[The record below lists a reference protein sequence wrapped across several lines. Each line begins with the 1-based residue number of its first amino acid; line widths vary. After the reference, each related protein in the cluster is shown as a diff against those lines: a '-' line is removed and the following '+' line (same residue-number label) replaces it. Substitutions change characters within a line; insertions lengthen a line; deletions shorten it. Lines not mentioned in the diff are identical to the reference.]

1 MKRFLIALFIALL
14 LPLTAFGVEENE
26 YREYISGYDL
36 SVFKDELDKDTQS
49 LLNELGFDAYDYSS
63 ISSLSMENV
72 VNIIKNLAVGKL
84 KSPIESMLSVLVF
97 ILLSSLFR
105 SLKSEYDGELG
116 EVYSTCTAL
125 IIAVVLV
132 AEISP
137 AVTLASSSIKLAGSF
152 IYAFIPIFCA
162 IVAASGGISTSFA
175 TNSML
180 LLLAQGLSFISAN
193 VFMPLINCFL
203 SIGICSSLRA
213 QLNLG
218 RLINA
223 LRRGI
228 TTAISVICAVF
239 ISILS
244 VKTNIS
250 SRADMLGIRS
260 LRFVISS
267 VVPVIGGSVSEGLL
281 SIQGYSSLIKSSVG
295 IVGVAAITLLFLPSV
310 IEITIWRIVLSGC
323 SLICDAFGDS
333 SVSMV
338 LSAFRDTALLIN
350 VVLVLSCVTSI
361 ISFGIFI
368 AVRTAA

>member
-1 MKRFLIALFIALL
+1 MKRFLITLFIAML
-14 LPLTAFGVEENE
+14 LPASVFAFEENE
-26 YREYISGYDL
+26 YSEYLSGYDL
-36 SVFKDELDKDTQS
+36 SVFQDELDKDTLS
-49 LLNELGFDAYDYSS
+49 LLSELGLDDFDYGS
-63 ISSLSMENV
+63 ISSLRLENV
-72 VNIIKNLAVGKL
+72 INIIKKLAAGKL
-84 KSPIESMLSVLVF
+84 KSPVESMLSVLVF
-97 ILLSSLFR
+97 ILLSSLFQ

-132 AEISP
+132 AQISP
-137 AVTLASSSIKLAGSF
+137 AITLAASSIKLAGSF
-152 IYAFIPIFCA
+152 IYAFIPVFCA

-193 VFMPLINCFL
+193 IFMPLINCFL

-213 QLNLG
+213 QLNLS

-250 SRADMLGIRS
+250 ARADMLGIRS

-281 SIQGYSSLIKSSVG
+281 SIQGYSSLIRSSVG

-310 IEITIWRIVLSGC
+310 IEITVWRIVLSGC
-323 SLICDAFGDS
+323 SIICDAFGDS

-338 LSAFRDTALLIN
+338 LNAFKDTALLIN
-350 VVLVLSCVTSI
+350 VVLILSCVTSI
-361 ISFGIFI
+361 ISFGILI
-368 AVRTAA
+368 SVRTAA